1 MTIYAWDI
9 EANGFQD
16 VADTIWVSVMRN
28 LHTKELHIFSDHDD
42 QYPNV
47 SESFKLFEKAT
58 GIIAHNG
65 MRYDRVV
72 FEKVT
77 GYAIDRNKI
86 IDTVIY
92 SRLNDF
98 HRKKTG
104 RRHSLKA
111 LAKQAG
117 EEQKMDYDGGFDNYS
132 DEMVQYCIADVDANI
147 AVYNMLMKEYDKI
160 IVTNPNYDDAIKV
173 EHQMAY
179 WSSEQIKNGWRINEE
194 LLDNTINKIKSE
206 MNEIEQ
212 RVEPQL
218 GSLTITIDKEP
229 KTAKYKKN
237 GEYTA
242 VSARLLGDY
251 FGRYIDVSDSL
262 SSNPPIKPGEEF
274 QRKETVEAR
283 LGNQEHLKEFLYTLG
298 WEPTQWNWK
307 KIDNEFVRVSPKL
320 TTDSLTKLGSIG
332 VDIDRYFTLRA
343 RHSVLGGWKEYI
355 RDGRL
360 YGDVIDIGAATG
372 RQTHKII
379 ANIPSPKAAYGAD
392 IRSMFIC
399 PEDKVLISADG
410 AGYQARV
417 VAHFGRDQEM
427 SDEILKG
434 DIHQKNADAISCTRN
449 EAKPFFFAFLFGA
462 GGNKLGTILGRSAQA
477 GNKAKDAFLQRWPA
491 LAALTEQVKQVA
503 QQRGYLR
510 GLDGR
515 RIYTDEA
522 YKAFNYLIQ
531 GTEAIL
537 MKRTIVRINEAF
549 EKEGIEA
556 KQLLFYHDECTW
568 EISPKDTDKA
578 EAIIRKWFVD
588 APKELGVTIMEAG
601 DCKVGKDYLEVH

>member
-28 LHTKELHIFSDHDD
+28 LETKELHVFSDHDD
-42 QYPNV
+42 KYPNV
-47 SESFKLFEKAT
+47 SKSFKLFDEAT

-72 FEKVT
+72 LEKVT

-111 LAKQAG
+111 LAVQAG
-117 EEQKMDYDGGFDNYS
+117 EEQKLDYDGGFDNYS
-132 DEMVQYCIADVDANI
+132 DEMVEYCIADVDANI
-147 AVYNMLMKEYDKI
+147 SVYDMLIKEYDKI
-160 IVTNPNYDDAIKV
+160 IVTNPTYDDAIKV
-173 EHQMAY
+173 EHQVAY
-179 WSSEQIKNGWRINEE
+179 WSGEQIKNGWKINET
-194 LLDNTINKIKSE
+194 LLAETITKIKGE
-206 MNEIEQ
+206 MDEIEN
-212 RVEPQL
+212 RVEHKL
-218 GSLTITIDKEP
+218 GTLTITIDKEP

-251 FGRYIDVSDSL
+251 FGRYIDVSDAL
-262 SSNPPIKPGEEF
+262 SSSPPIKPGEEF

-307 KIDNEFVRVSPKL
+307 KINGNFVKVSPKL
-320 TTDSLTKLGSIG
+320 TTDSLVKLGDIG
-332 VDIDRYFTLRA
+332 VDIDLYFTLRA
-343 RHSVLGGWKEYI
+343 RHSILNGWKEHI
-355 RDGRL
+355 HDGRL

-379 ANIPSPKAAYGAD
+379 ANIPSPKATYGSE

-399 PEDKVLISADG
+399 PDDKVLISADG

-417 VAHFGRDQEM
+417 VAHFGKDKEM

-434 DIHQKNADAISCTRN
+434 DIHQKNADAINCTRN

-477 GNKAKDAFLQRWPA
+477 GNKAKDAFLNRWPA
-491 LAALTEQVKQVA
+491 LAALTDQVKNVS

-515 RIYTDEA
+515 RIYTEES

-549 EKEGIEA
+549 ETEGIEA

-568 EISPKDTDKA
+568 EISPTDTKRA
-578 EAIIRKWFVD
+578 EAIIRKWFID

>member
-1 MTIYAWDI
+1 MTVYAWDI

-28 LHTKELHIFSDHDD
+28 LDTKELHIFSDHDD

-47 SESFKLFEKAT
+47 TESFKLFDEAT

-72 FEKVT
+72 LEKVT

-98 HRKKTG
+98 HRRKTG

-111 LAKQAG
+111 LAIQAG
-117 EEQKMDYDGGFDNYS
+117 EAQKQDYDGGFDNYS
-132 DEMVQYCIADVDANI
+132 DEMVSYCVDDVDANI
-147 AVYNMLMKEYDKI
+147 SVYNMLMKEYDKI
-160 IVTNPNYDDAIKV
+160 KKTNPGYDDAIKV

-179 WSSEQIKNGWRINEE
+179 WSGEQIKNGWKINAP
-194 LLDNTINKIKSE
+194 LLNSTIIKIKGE
-206 MNEIEQ
+206 MDEIEE
-212 RVEPQL
+212 RVEHRL
-218 GSLTITIDKEP
+218 GTLTITIDKEP

-242 VSARLLGDY
+242 VSARLLSDY
-251 FGRYIDVSDSL
+251 FGRYVDVSDSL
-262 SSNPPIKPGEEF
+262 SSTPPIKPGEEF
-274 QRKETVEAR
+274 QRTETVEAR

-307 KIDNEFVRVSPKL
+307 KIGKDFVKVSPKL
-320 TTDSLTKLGSIG
+320 TSDSLAKLGSVG
-332 VDIDRYFTLRA
+332 VDIDTYFTLRA
-343 RHSVLGGWKEYI
+343 RHSILGGWKEHI
-355 RDGRL
+355 HNGRL

-379 ANIPSPKAAYGAD
+379 ANIPSPKALYGST

-399 PEDKVLISADG
+399 PEDKTLISADG

-434 DIHQKNADAISCTRN
+434 DIHQKNADAINCSRN

-462 GGNKLGTILGRSAQA
+462 GGVKLGTILGRSAQA
-477 GNKAKDAFLQRWPA
+477 GNKAKDAFLNRWPA
-491 LAALTEQVKQVA
+491 LASLTEQVKNVA

-549 EKEGIEA
+549 EEEGIEA

-568 EISPKDTDKA
+568 EISPQDTERA
-578 EAIIRKWFVD
+578 EHIIRKWFVE

-601 DCKVGKDYLEVH
+601 DCKTGKDYLEVH

>member
-1 MTIYAWDI
+1 MTVYAWDI

-28 LHTKELHIFSDHDD
+28 LDTKELHIFSDHDD

-47 SESFKLFEKAT
+47 TESFKLFDEAT

-72 FEKVT
+72 LEKVT

-98 HRKKTG
+98 HRRKTG

-111 LAKQAG
+111 LAIQAG
-117 EEQKMDYDGGFDNYS
+117 EAQKQDYDGGFDNYS
-132 DEMVQYCIADVDANI
+132 DEMVSYCVDDVDANI
-147 AVYNMLMKEYDKI
+147 SVYNMLMKEYDKI
-160 IVTNPNYDDAIKV
+160 KKTNPGYDDAIKV

-179 WSSEQIKNGWRINEE
+179 WSGEQIKNGWKINAP
-194 LLDNTINKIKSE
+194 LLNSTITKIKGE
-206 MNEIEQ
+206 MDEIEE
-212 RVEPQL
+212 RVEHRL
-218 GSLTITIDKEP
+218 GTLTITIDKEP

-242 VSARLLGDY
+242 VSARLLSDY
-251 FGRYIDVSDSL
+251 FGRYVDVSDSL
-262 SSNPPIKPGEEF
+262 SSTPPIKPGEEF
-274 QRKETVEAR
+274 QRTETVEAR

-307 KIDNEFVRVSPKL
+307 KIGKDFVKVSPKL
-320 TTDSLTKLGSIG
+320 TSDSLAKLGSVG
-332 VDIDRYFTLRA
+332 VDIDTYFTLRA
-343 RHSVLGGWKEYI
+343 RHSILGGWKEHI
-355 RDGRL
+355 HNGRL

-379 ANIPSPKAAYGAD
+379 ANIPSPKALYGST

-399 PEDKVLISADG
+399 PEDKTLISADG

-434 DIHQKNADAISCTRN
+434 DIHQKNADAINCSRN

-462 GGNKLGTILGRSAQA
+462 GGVKLGTILGRSAQA
-477 GNKAKDAFLQRWPA
+477 GNKAKDAFLNRWPA
-491 LAALTEQVKQVA
+491 LASLTEQVKNVA

-549 EKEGIEA
+549 EEEGIEA

-568 EISPKDTDKA
+568 EISPQDTERA
-578 EAIIRKWFVD
+578 EHIIRKWFVE

-601 DCKVGKDYLEVH
+601 DCKTGKDYLEVH

>member
-1 MTIYAWDI
+1 MTIYTWDI

-28 LHTKELHIFSDHDD
+28 LETEELHIFSDHDD
-42 QYPNV
+42 QYPNL
-47 SESFKLFEKAT
+47 SESFKLFDEAT

-72 FEKVT
+72 LEKVT
-77 GYAIDRNKI
+77 GYAIDRNKM

-98 HRKKTG
+98 HRRKTG

-111 LAKQAG
+111 LAIQAG
-117 EEQKMDYDGGFDNYS
+117 GSQKQDYDGGFDNYS
-132 DEMVQYCIADVDANI
+132 AEMVSYCVDDVDANI
-147 AVYNMLMKEYDKI
+147 SVYHMLMKEYEKI
-160 IVTNPNYDDAIKV
+160 KLKSPKYDDAIKV

-179 WSSEQIKNGWRINEE
+179 WSGEQIKNGWKINET
-194 LLDNTINKIKSE
+194 LLDSVVIKIKGE
-206 MNEIEQ
+206 MDEIEE
-212 RVEPQL
+212 RVEHRL
-218 GSLTITIDKEP
+218 GTLTLKIDKEP

-242 VSARLLGDY
+242 VSARLLSDY
-251 FGRYIDVSDSL
+251 FGRYVDVSDSL
-262 SSNPPIKPGEEF
+262 SSTPPIEPGEEF
-274 QRKETVEAR
+274 QRTEKIEAR

-298 WEPTQWNWK
+298 WVPTQWNWK
-307 KIDNEFVRVSPKL
+307 KEGKDFVKVSPKL
-320 TTDSLTKLGSIG
+320 TTDSLVKLGSIG
-332 VDIDRYFTLRA
+332 VDIDTYFTLRA
-343 RHSVLGGWKEYI
+343 RHSILKGWKEHI

-379 ANIPSPKAAYGAD
+379 ANIPSPKALYGSE

-399 PEDKVLISADG
+399 PDDKILISADG

-417 VAHFGRDQEM
+417 VAHFGRDKEM
-427 SDEILKG
+427 SDEILNG
-434 DIHQKNADAISCTRN
+434 DIHQKNADAIECTRIL
-449 EAKPFFFAFLFGA
+449 AKPFFFAFLFGA
-462 GGNKLGTILGRSAQA
+462 GGLKLGTILGRSAQA
-477 GNKAKDAFLQRWPA
+477 GNKAKDAFLNRWPA
-491 LAALTEQVKQVA
+491 LAALTEQVKNVA
-503 QQRGYLR
+503 LQRGYLR

-515 RIYTDEA
+515 HIHTSES

-568 EISPKDTDKA
+568 EISPEDAEKA
-578 EAIIRKWFVD
+578 EYIIRKWFVD

-601 DCKVGKDYLEVH
+601 DCKIGKDYLEVH

>member
-28 LHTKELHIFSDHDD
+28 LDTKELHIFSDHDD
-42 QYPNV
+42 KYPNL
-47 SESFKLFEKAT
+47 SESFKLLDEAT

-72 FEKVT
+72 LDKVA

-98 HRKKTG
+98 HRKKTF
-104 RRHSLKA
+104 RKHSLKA
-111 LAKQAG
+111 LAIQAG

-132 DEMVQYCIADVDANI
+132 DHMVEYCVADVDANI
-147 AVYNMLMKEYDKI
+147 AVYHMLMKEYKE
-160 IVTNPNYDDAIKV
+160 VKKTNPNYDDAINI

-179 WSSEQIKNGWRINEE
+179 WSSEQIRNGWEINEE
-194 LLDNTINKIKSE
+194 LLDSTLIKIKEE
-206 MNEIEQ
+206 MNGIET
-212 RVEPQL
+212 RTEPQL
-218 GSLTITIDKEP
+218 GTLTITIDKEP

-237 GEYTA
+237 GEYTS
-242 VSARLLGDY
+242 VSARLLTDY
-251 FGRYIDVSDSL
+251 FGRYIDISDALCSD
-262 SSNPPIKPGEEF
+262 PPIKPGEEF
-274 QRKETVEAR
+274 QRQETVEAR
-283 LGNQEHLKEFLYTLG
+283 LGNQEHLKEFLYTIG

-307 KIDNEFVRVSPKL
+307 KINGQFHRVSPKL
-320 TTDSLTKLGSIG
+320 TTDSLIKLGDIG
-332 VDIDRYFTLRA
+332 KDIDKYFTLRA
-343 RHSVLGGWKEYI
+343 RHSILTGWKEHI
-355 RDGRL
+355 HDGRL

-379 ANIPSPKAAYGAD
+379 ANIPSPKATYGSE
-392 IRSMFIC
+392 IRSMFISAK
-399 PEDKVLISADG
+399 DKVLISADG

-417 VAHFGRDQEM
+417 VAHFGKDQEM

-434 DIHQKNADAISCTRN
+434 DIHQKNADAIQCTRS

-462 GGNKLGTILGRSAQA
+462 GGVKLGTILGRSSQA
-477 GNKAKDAFLQRWPA
+477 GNKAKDAFLNRWPA
-491 LAALTEQVKQVA
+491 LASLTEKVKSVA

-549 EKEGIEA
+549 EAEGIKA

-568 EISPKDTDKA
+568 EVSPEDAIKA
-578 EAIIRKWFVD
+578 EPIIRKWFIE
-588 APKELGVTIMEAG
+588 APKELGVDIMEAG
-601 DCKVGKDYLEVH
+601 DCKIGNDYLEVH

>member
-1 MTIYAWDI
+1 MTIYVWDI

-16 VADTIWVSVMRN
+16 VADKIWVSVMRN
-28 LHTKELHIFSDHDD
+28 LETGELHIFSDYDD
-42 QYPNV
+42 QYPDL
-47 SESFKLFEKAT
+47 SESFKLFEEAT
-58 GIIAHNG
+58 GIVAHNG

-72 FEKVT
+72 LEKVA
-77 GYAIDRNKI
+77 GYAVDRNKI

-98 HRKKTG
+98 HRKKTN

-111 LAKQAG
+111 LAIQAG
-117 EEQKMDYDGGFDNYS
+117 EEQKQDYDGGFDEYS
-132 DEMVQYCIADVDANI
+132 DEMVQYCVADVDANI
-147 AVYNMLMKEYDKI
+147 AVYRMLMKEFDAI
-160 IVTNPNYDDAIKV
+160 LETNPKYPDAINI

-179 WSSEQIKNGWRINEE
+179 WSSEQIKNGWKINEA
-194 LLDNTINKIKSE
+194 LLETTVAKIKQE
-206 MNEIEQ
+206 MDGIES
-212 RVEPQL
+212 RVEPKL
-218 GSLTITIDKEP
+218 GTLEITIDKEP

-237 GEYTA
+237 GEYTS
-242 VSARLLGDY
+242 VSARLIGDY
-251 FGRYIDVSDSL
+251 LGSYVDVTDAL
-262 SSNPPIKPGEEF
+262 KDDPPIKPNEEF
-274 QRKETVEAR
+274 QRKEVVEAR
-283 LGNQEHLKEFLYTLG
+283 LGNQDHLKEFLYTLG

-307 KIDNEFVRVSPKL
+307 KINGNFVKISPKL
-320 TTDSLTKLGSIG
+320 TSDSLTKLGEIG
-332 VDIDRYFTLRA
+332 DDIDMFFTLRA
-343 RHSVLGGWKEYI
+343 RHSILNGWKEHV

-379 ANIPSPKAAYGAD
+379 ANIPSPKAVYGSD
-392 IRSMFIC
+392 IRAMFIC
-399 PEDKVLISADG
+399 PDDKLLISADG

-417 VAHFGRDQEM
+417 VAHFGRDKEM
-427 SDEILKG
+427 SDEILNG
-434 DIHQKNADAISCTRN
+434 DIHQKNADAIGCDRN
-449 EAKPFFFAFLFGA
+449 DAKPFFFAFLFGA
-462 GGNKLGTILGRSAQA
+462 GGVKLGTILGRSAQA
-477 GNKAKDAFLQRWPA
+477 GNKAKDAFLKRWPA
-491 LAALTEQVKQVA
+491 LASLTEQVKSTA
-503 QQRGYLR
+503 QQRSYLK

-568 EISPKDTDKA
+568 EVSPEQAYDA
-578 EAIIRKWFVD
+578 EVIIRKWFID
-588 APKELGVTIMEAG
+588 APKELGVEIMEAG
-601 DCKVGKDYLEVH
+601 DCKTGKDYLEVH